1 MEELTD
7 MKKYIKLAVILIFAN
22 LLLSCSKIYH
32 IEVVDNNGYL
42 MDYWGSVCEYEIKD
56 STLSIND
63 GMFRYKLKP
72 GENVVVKYDNS
83 FGF

>member
-1 MEELTD
+1 
-7 MKKYIKLAVILIFAN
+7 MKKYIRLAVILIFTN

-32 IEVVDNNGYL
+32 VKVVNEDGYL
-42 MDYWGSVCEYEIKD
+42 LNYWGAVYEYSIEDSVF
-56 STLSIND
+56 SIND